1 VFCLV
6 RELLYQ
12 SFTLRASTNVHNL
25 MFRTILRAP
34 MSFFDTTPV
43 GRILNRFTVDMDI
56 IDYLL
61 PDMSMQ
67 ALHNT
72 FQVLGVVALIS
83 AFLHYMPALHIH
95 VHVPTPT
102 PTPHAPL

>member
-1 VFCLV
+1 M
-6 RELLYQ
+6 YQ
-12 SFTLRASTNVHNL
+12 AFTLRASTSIHNL

-34 MSFFDTTPV
+34 MIFFDTTPL
-43 GRILNRFTVDMDI
+43 GRILNRFAVDMDT
-56 IDYLL
+56 IDYQL

-72 FQVLGVVALIS
+72 FMVLGVIALLS

-95 VHVPTPT
+95 CTRGFFKII
-102 PTPHAPL
+102 